1 MTVHRLLSIIAV
13 VMLILLLIAVRFFET
28 TLFPEPLYDYFHTD
42 FQLLAVPSG
51 KAGVIL
57 AVTALRYLVN
67 TVLSLGVLWFIYK
80 KRTFIIASLWVY
92 LFAFVILLI
101 TMAVCLF
108 IDGESAKMI
117 LFYARRFLIHPIL
130 LFILVAGF
138 YYLRNKELR

>member
-1 MTVHRLLSIIAV
+1 MTIHRLLSWVAIV
-13 VMLILLLIAVRFFET
+13 LLVLLLVGVRFFET
-28 TLFPEPLYDYFHTD
+28 TLFAEPLYDYFHAD
-42 FQLLAVPSG
+42 FHLLALPTG

-57 AVTALRYLVN
+57 AITTLRYLVN
-67 TVLSLGVLWFIYK
+67 TVLSLGILWFIYK
-80 KRTFIIASLWVY
+80 KRAFIIASLWVY

-101 TMAVCLF
+101 TMAMCLF
-108 IDGESAKMI
+108 SDGESAKMI

>member
-1 MTVHRLLSIIAV
+1 MTIHRLLSWVAIVLLI
-13 VMLILLLIAVRFFET
+13 ILLVGVRFFET
-28 TLFPEPLYDYFHTD
+28 TLFAEPLYDYFHTD
-42 FQLLAVPSG
+42 YQILAIPSG

-57 AVTALRYLVN
+57 AVTALRYFVN
-67 TVLSLGVLWFIYK
+67 TVLSLGILWFIYK

-108 IDGESAKMI
+108 IEGDSAKMI